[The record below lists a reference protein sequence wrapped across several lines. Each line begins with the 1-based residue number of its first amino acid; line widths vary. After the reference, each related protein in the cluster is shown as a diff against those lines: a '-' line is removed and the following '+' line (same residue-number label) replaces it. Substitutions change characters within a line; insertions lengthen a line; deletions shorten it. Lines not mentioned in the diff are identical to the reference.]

1 MKQSGATSNKNLFLN
16 RSFRSNRRRANLRG
30 LVSIFPPFLL
40 PLTQET
46 SPRFHERYDFR
57 ETSKKIARCDSR
69 VNVPRR
75 NHGCDRTSEPLRGNL
90 VIYLRPGPNS
100 QTKCIQRSATKSG
113 IDFHR
118 ISLLFFHSL
127 SPLPPPVSV
136 QRVFR
141 HPFSRPSPP
150 SFTSSDRYLEIPPS
164 IPPVPTSLLDRRSS
178 FLMKYSRATER
189 NDRLLVNH
197 PDPLSPGPS
206 VSSSLPPFL
215 SLRFSFSLSLSFSL
229 SSHHST
235 FRVTEG
241 SRIPRN
247 ET

>member
-1 MKQSGATSNKNLFLN
+1 MIGYRWPWKAAIFDSGKTIGYIFHNRSFRRIACPIKVSQTFLEFSTVKQSGATSNKNLFLN

-141 HPFSRPSPP
+141 HPFSRPSPRI
-150 SFTSSDRYLEIPPS
+150 DS
-164 IPPVPTSLLDRRSS
+164 IP
-178 FLMKYSRATER
+178 
-189 NDRLLVNH
+189 
-197 PDPLSPGPS
+197 
-206 VSSSLPPFL
+206 
-215 SLRFSFSLSLSFSL
+215 LRSFSDVD
-229 SSHHST
+229 T
-235 FRVTEG
+235 KADVCYEQYTNIQQQRTNKGTKGV
-241 SRIPRN
+241 IC
-247 ET
+247 